1 ARLTYKQLREKAE
14 HAAGSMQALGI
25 GKGDHVA
32 ILMPNGE
39 EWLALFYGAALIGAV
54 TVPVNTRFKAAEI
67 DFCLKKS
74 GAKAL
79 FYVERFLSNDYGSM
93 IREIGFGLA
102 IEVSRM
108 EKGEYKPVAVQPS
121 DLLL

>member
-1 ARLTYKQLREKAE
+1 
-14 HAAGSMQALGI
+14 MQALGI

-39 EWLALFYGAALIGAV
+39 QWLALFYGAALIGAV

-67 DFCLKKS
+67 DFCLKQS

-79 FYVERFLSNDYGSM
+79 FYVDRFLNIDFGAM
-93 IREIGFGLA
+93 VGEIGFELA
-102 IEVSRM
+102 IDVSGRISRRANSRPVSRSNPM
-108 EKGEYKPVAVQPS
+108 IFC
-121 DLLL
+121 